1 MKLSTRH
8 VVDGKDVTLSVYLKS
23 ADTMTVIGD
32 MLKLG
37 CESTVNI
44 FCHSEVCRKINDVST
59 GYWQKPAEE
68 LADMFLKEAK
78 ANPSLMENMYYQSTT
93 AHQK

>member
-1 MKLSTRH
+1 MNQESPAFRH
-8 VVDGKDVTLSVYLKS
+8 GECQLKS

-32 MLKLG
+32 RLNLG

-59 GYWQKPAEE
+59 GYWQKSAEE
-68 LADMFLKEAK
+68 LADMFIKEAEE
-78 ANPSLMENMYYQSTT
+78 NPSLMDRM
-93 AHQK
+93 

>member
-8 VVDGKDVTLSVYLKS
+8 VVNGKDVTLSVYLKS

-32 MLKLG
+32 ILNLG

-44 FCHSEVCRKINDVST
+44 FCHSKVCEKINDVST

-78 ANPSLMENMYYQSTT
+78 ANPSLMENMYYQPTT